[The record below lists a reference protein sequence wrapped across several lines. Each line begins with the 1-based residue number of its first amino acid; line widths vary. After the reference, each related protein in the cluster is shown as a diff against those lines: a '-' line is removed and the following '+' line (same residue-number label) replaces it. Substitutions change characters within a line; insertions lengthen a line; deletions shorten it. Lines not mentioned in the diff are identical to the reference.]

1 VTAHYGDPDE
11 YERDM
16 TAGEKHARTPGTWGG
31 ATDLGHD
38 VYVRREPDRQG
49 AEAWGF
55 FHWCTA
61 RDDGPRWA
69 YAVPG
74 RHDLIAD
81 EPLHLE
87 PSLLWPCC
95 GKHGFVRGGVWTEA

>member
-1 VTAHYGDPDE
+1 MSPSAVGLMCVAVQVSVMASTLV
-11 YERDM
+11 
-16 TAGEKHARTPGTWGG
+16 HAFASPSRIYTLPVG
-31 ATDLGHD
+31 
-38 VYVRREPDRQG
+38 V
-49 AEAWGF
+49 
-55 FHWCTA
+55 
-61 RDDGPRWA
+61 
-69 YAVPG
+69 G